1 MQHTARSLGDVS
13 LCKRHECRGCEP
25 LPQPTDRTSAEIWL
39 RSHARDLSFMSR
51 LRRIV
56 AGEGFGAGLS
66 RLSDDRVRA
75 HVAQMLADGTLLV
88 CGRRHGDGAA
98 RADAGPE
105 RVAIERLL
113 RHLPNAGRE
122 FTFEGKRFRLIRA
135 DEWRD
140 LSAQEQYRV
149 VATDAARSLIER
161 IAAATTSAPA
171 KRAFEEAASMLAR
184 TEGGRFGPG
193 LLLLSITP
201 EPFGSSS
208 SPSKPAVT
216 PSQLAGAVAPELT
229 WVELEL
235 LDDTGVAIADAKYL
249 IVGPDGQEHS
259 GVTDAKGRGR
269 LDGIPPGQ
277 CRISFPGMD
286 KDAWAAA

>member
-1 MQHTARSLGDVS
+1 
-13 LCKRHECRGCEP
+13 
-25 LPQPTDRTSAEIWL
+25 
-39 RSHARDLSFMSR
+39 
-51 LRRIV
+51 
-56 AGEGFGAGLS
+56 
-66 RLSDDRVRA
+66 
-75 HVAQMLADGTLLV
+75 
-88 CGRRHGDGAA
+88 
-98 RADAGPE
+98 
-105 RVAIERLL
+105 
-113 RHLPNAGRE
+113 
-122 FTFEGKRFRLIRA
+122 
-135 DEWRD
+135 
-140 LSAQEQYRV
+140 
-149 VATDAARSLIER
+149 
-161 IAAATTSAPA
+161 
-171 KRAFEEAASMLAR
+171 MLAR

-193 LLLLSITP
+193 LLLLTITP

-235 LDDTGVAIADAKYL
+235 LDDTGVAIAGAKYL